1 VRRIIAVEPGEWV
14 ILPCM
19 LETEAYYY
27 RIDVYPDGRVEPSDD
42 DRFDK
47 ANFDGPDYQQFA
59 VIYNRHRDY
68 MMFLRQPV
76 PLTPEGTV
84 PAPALRRLTIMAGKW

>member
-1 VRRIIAVEPGEWV
+1 MRRIIAVEPGEWV

-27 RIDVYPDGRVEPSDD
+27 RVDVYPDGRVEASDD

-47 ANFDGPDYQQFA
+47 AQVYGPDYKKFA
-59 VIYNRHRDY
+59 AIYNSHCDY
-68 MMFLRQPV
+68 MMFLRRPI
-76 PLTPEGTV
+76 PLTARGTV
-84 PAPALRRLTIMAGKW
+84 PATALQRLAEMAGKW